1 MYFTDKNRITY
12 FKTLIETP
20 VPERKKA
27 LESFYVELFLQTPEG
42 TAWKGSKQLMDISP
56 QESPDFLFSSKSGE
70 KQGLEL
76 TEWVNNTKQC
86 LVNQILIE
94 IARDICIEV
103 KNTKHINLS
112 LEIDIYDP
120 RRWNAH
126 SRQEYIDYLY
136 NPGVKKLQENAKNLK
151 KIFLEA
157 ILNSG
162 TIAEA
167 VIEKQIGMNGQYFR
181 LAFHKSWFEYPN
193 FHINNNSTCWED
205 PVISLQHSIDK
216 KNKKY
221 ASFLNKC
228 ATCDLLITY
237 PYYHTG
243 NPILSNTRVSFKSS
257 FPNVFLLYWDGWDIL
272 VTKLKT
278 VLP

>member
-1 MYFTDKNRITY
+1 MYFTDKNRIKY

-42 TAWKGSKQLMDISP
+42 SAWKGSNQLMDISN

-86 LVNQILIE
+86 RVNQILTE

-103 KNTKHINLS
+103 KNTKGMCLS
-112 LEIDIYDP
+112 LVIDIYDP
-120 RRWNAH
+120 RKWH
-126 SRQEYIDYLY
+126 SQTRQEYIDYIK
-136 NPGVKKLQENAKNLK
+136 NPGVRRLQENTKNLK

-167 VIEKQIGMNGQYFR
+167 VIEKQIGINGQYFR

-193 FHINNNSTCWED
+193 FHINNNSTGWEN

-228 ATCDLLITY
+228 ATCNLLITY

-243 NPILSNTRVSFKSS
+243 NPIFSDTRVSFKSS
-257 FPNVFLLYWDGWDIL
+257 FPNVFLLYWNGWDIS

-278 VLP
+278 VHP

>member
-20 VPERKKA
+20 APERKKA
-27 LESFYVELFLQTPEG
+27 LESFYVELFLQIPEG
-42 TAWKGSKQLMDISP
+42 SAWKGSNQLMDVAP

-86 LVNQILIE
+86 RVNQILTE

-103 KNTKHINLS
+103 KNTKGIYLS
-112 LEIDIYDP
+112 LVIDTYDP
-120 RRWNAH
+120 RKWH
-126 SRQEYIDYLY
+126 SQTRQEYIDYLY
-136 NPGVKKLQENAKNLK
+136 NPGVRKLQENAKNLK
-151 KIFLEA
+151 KIFSET
-157 ILNSG
+157 ILKSG
-162 TIAEA
+162 IITENFT
-167 VIEKQIGMNGQYFR
+167 EKQIEINGQYFR
-181 LAFHKSWFEYPN
+181 LAFHKSWLGYPN
-193 FHINNNSTCWED
+193 FHINNISMCWED
-205 PVISLQHSIDK
+205 PVISLQNSIDN

-221 ASFLNKC
+221 NSFLNKC

-243 NPILSNTRVSFKSS
+243 NPIFSDTRVSFKSR
-257 FPNVFLLYWDGWDIL
+257 FPNVFLLYWNGWDIS

>member
-42 TAWKGSKQLMDISP
+42 SAWKGSNQLMDISN

>member
-1 MYFTDKNRITY
+1 MYFTDKNRIKY

-20 VPERKKA
+20 APERKKA

-42 TAWKGSKQLMDISP
+42 SAWKGAKQLMDISP
-56 QESPDFLFSSKSGE
+56 QESPDFLFSSKSGQ

-86 LVNQILIE
+86 RVNQILTE

-103 KNTKHINLS
+103 KNTKGICLS
-112 LEIDIYDP
+112 LVIDIYDP
-120 RRWNAH
+120 RKWH
-126 SRQEYIDYLY
+126 SQTRQEYIDYIK
-136 NPGVKKLQENAKNLK
+136 NPGVRRLQENTKNLK

-162 TIAEA
+162 TITEDLT
-167 VIEKQIGMNGQYFR
+167 EKQIEINGQDFR

-193 FHINNNSTCWED
+193 FHINNNSMCWEN

-216 KNKKY
+216 KNKKH
-221 ASFLNKC
+221 ASFLNQC

-243 NPILSNTRVSFKSS
+243 NPILSNTRVFFKSS
-257 FPNVFLLYWDGWDIL
+257 FPNVFLLYWDGWDIS

>member
-1 MYFTDKNRITY
+1 MYFTDKNRIKY

-20 VPERKKA
+20 APERKKA
-27 LESFYVELFLQTPEG
+27 LESFYVELFLQTPDG
-42 TAWKGSKQLMDISP
+42 SAWKGSKQLMDISP
-56 QESPDFLFSSKSGE
+56 QESPDFLFSSKSGQ

-86 LVNQILIE
+86 RVNQILTE

-103 KNTKHINLS
+103 KNTKGICLS
-112 LEIDIYDP
+112 LVIDIYDP
-120 RRWNAH
+120 RKWH
-126 SRQEYIDYLY
+126 SQTRQEYIDYIK
-136 NPGVKKLQENAKNLK
+136 NPGVRRLQENTKNLK

-162 TIAEA
+162 IISENLTERQ
-167 VIEKQIGMNGQYFR
+167 VEVNEQFFR
-181 LAFHKSWFEYPN
+181 LAFHKSWFGYPN
-193 FHINNNSTCWED
+193 FHINNNSMYWD
-205 PVISLQHSIDK
+205 KRLISLQHSIDK
-216 KNKKY
+216 KNKKH
-221 ASFLNKC
+221 ASFLKKC
-228 ATCDLLITY
+228 AICDLLITY

-243 NPILSNTRVSFKSS
+243 NPIFSNTRISFKSS
-257 FPNVFLLYWDGWDIL
+257 FPNVFLLYWDGWDIS

>member
-112 LEIDIYDP
+112 LEINIYDP